1 MIDTWRTRRAPGGS
15 LPIRHSGTDGKFG
28 KHSEGGLEVYRI
40 GSRLELRDAWRTRT
54 TSGKMVSARHS
65 GQVSPPEG
73 WSGRGGFRQRLRKE
87 AFGTGSGWFRKAYR
101 SGFGDTCQL
110 PKGLRKVWC
119 FGWFPKRG
127 FRKGLLRRVAQGR

>member
-15 LPIRHSGTDGKFG
+15 LPIRHSETDGKFE

-65 GQVSPPEG
+65 GTRVSFRKV
-73 WSGRGGFRQRLRKE
+73 SGRGC
-87 AFGTGSGWFRKAYR
+87 FGLVSER
-101 SGFGDTCQL
+101 
-110 PKGLRKVWC
+110 GLREG
-119 FGWFPKRG
+119 FSGGW
-127 FRKGLLRRVAQGR
+127 LRVVRL